1 MTRTSATGRARL
13 QRRRSGF
20 TLVELMVTVAVI
32 GLAAGAVA
40 LSLPDPRPAVGLEA
54 EQFAARLSR
63 AREEAILTNRP
74 VAADAD
80 TAGYAFS
87 SFDGAVWTPLNG
99 VFIARTWGEGVASP
113 ADPVRIVFDPTG
125 VADPARV
132 RLTRDNQSRTVTV
145 DGAGEVS
152 IHD

>member
-1 MTRTSATGRARL
+1 
-13 QRRRSGF
+13 
-20 TLVELMVTVAVI
+20 VAV
-32 GLAAGAVA
+32 
-40 LSLPDPRPAVGLEA
+40 EA
-54 EQFAARLSR
+54 DSSGYRFAQ
-63 AREEAILTNRP
+63 
-74 VAADAD
+74 
-80 TAGYAFS
+80 
-87 SFDGAVWTPLNG
+87 FDGTAWTPLNG
-99 VFIARTWGEGVASP
+99 VFIARTWGEGVAAP